1 MNLNITAMN
10 LKPAYLSILLVPLL
24 LCFALIA
31 PSARAEVQGPPAYID
46 YQGMVFDGTDT
57 DKPLGSTGTTGNY
70 TAAPTN
76 YTMQFRIYDKQSAG
90 LLIWAETQTVTV
102 SLGAFSVRL
111 GSGAAIEGENVQ
123 TPDLDKA
130 FDGSERYLELTVVVP
145 PATSAAA
152 TAILPRL
159 AFQSSPFA
167 LVAQRAVV
175 ADRVDGGG
183 TFRGGAF
190 TGSITATGSTITAGT
205 YTGGTFKGGAFTGS
219 IAATGSTINGGTYT
233 GGTYTNGTYT
243 GGTYT
248 GGTYTGGTFFGNG
261 SGLTNLNASNL
272 ASGTVPNSRLSASV
286 PLKSSPNNF
295 TQKQGISMGSL
306 ENIPLWITSDVTASI
321 RMVSNGGSL
330 GIGVDAGGKYS
341 SLANRDPK
349 DAVISTWSSGKLHLS
364 TGYAVNGITID
375 TRGNVGVGTTTPGAP
390 LHVSG
395 NSNRLLP
402 IHGYLAH
409 HGTTS
414 QRPAVNNVPC
424 GIFAESNIW
433 APIFYAFSDERIK
446 RVAGRSDMQ
455 RDLAMLQDIEVTDYT
470 YIDTVMNGSGKQK
483 KVIAQQVEKVFPQ
496 AVNQSID
503 VVPDI
508 YQKAELKD
516 GWVQLA
522 TNLKKGERV
531 RLIGEKEKGL
541 YEVLEVRDGA
551 FRTAFLS
558 EAEKVFVFG
567 REVKDFRTVDYQA
580 IAMLNVSATQELAR
594 KLEAK
599 VVEVAALQSE
609 NVGLKERLAALEASE
624 KERVVSDKA
633 RGAKLAA
640 IEKMLS
646 SGQTNGTVV
655 PVSATAGAQ

>member
-1 MNLNITAMN
+1 MNLNTTAMN

-57 DKPLGSTGTTGNY
+57 EKPLGSTGTTGNY

-111 GSGAAIEGENVQ
+111 GSGVRITNSPNRSLAQ
-123 TPDLDKA
+123 A
-130 FDGSERYLELTVVVP
+130 FDESERYLELTVLALGV
-145 PATSAAA
+145 T
-152 TAILPRL
+152 TASPISPRL

-233 GGTYTNGTYT
+233 N
-243 GGTYT
+243 GTYT

-295 TQKQGISMGSL
+295 TQPQGISMGSL

-321 RMVSNGGSL
+321 RMVAGNGGSL

-375 TRGNVGVGTTTPGAP
+375 TRGNVGVGTTSPGAP

-395 NSNRLLP
+395 SRNLNLP
-402 IHGYLAH
+402 IHGYLAN
-409 HGTTS
+409 HGALVR
-414 QRPAVNNVPC
+414 QPAVTGVSC
-424 GIFAESNIW
+424 GIYAESNIW
-433 APIFYAFSDERIK
+433 APQFFAFSDERIK

-496 AVNQSID
+496 AVNQSTD

>member
-1 MNLNITAMN
+1 MIGDDNI
-10 LKPAYLSILLVPLL
+10 
-24 LCFALIA
+24 
-31 PSARAEVQGPPAYID
+31 
-46 YQGMVFDGTDT
+46 
-57 DKPLGSTGTTGNY
+57 
-70 TAAPTN
+70 
-76 YTMQFRIYDKQSAG
+76 
-90 LLIWAETQTVTV
+90 
-102 SLGAFSVRL
+102 
-111 GSGAAIEGENVQ
+111 
-123 TPDLDKA
+123 
-130 FDGSERYLELTVVVP
+130 
-145 PATSAAA
+145 
-152 TAILPRL
+152 
-159 AFQSSPFA
+159 
-167 LVAQRAVV
+167 
-175 ADRVDGGG
+175 
-183 TFRGGAF
+183 
-190 TGSITATGSTITAGT
+190 
-205 YTGGTFKGGAFTGS
+205 
-219 IAATGSTINGGTYT
+219 
-233 GGTYTNGTYT
+233 
-243 GGTYT
+243 
-248 GGTYTGGTFFGNG
+248 
-261 SGLTNLNASNL
+261 
-272 ASGTVPNSRLSASV
+272 
-286 PLKSSPNNF
+286 
-295 TQKQGISMGSL
+295 
-306 ENIPLWITSDVTASI
+306 
-321 RMVSNGGSL
+321 GSL
-330 GIGVDAGGKYS
+330 GIGVDQKEQYS

-364 TGYAVNGITID
+364 TAYTMNGITID
-375 TRGNVGVGTTTPGAP
+375 LQGNVGVGTTTPGAP

-558 EAEKVFVFG
+558 EAEKVFVYG

-633 RGAKLAA
+633 RGAKLAV

>member
-31 PSARAEVQGPPAYID
+31 PSARAQVQGPPAYID

-57 DKPLGSTGTTGNY
+57 EKPLGSGGTTGNY
-70 TAAPTN
+70 TAVPTN

-248 GGTYTGGTFFGNG
+248 GGTFFGNG

-272 ASGTVPNSRLSASV
+272 ASGTVPDSRLSASV
-286 PLKSSPNNF
+286 PLKSSRNTF
-295 TQKQGISMGSL
+295 TQSQSISTGD
-306 ENIPLWITSDVTASI
+306 ERGYPLILRSAHSASI
-321 RMVSNGGSL
+321 RMIGDDNIGSL
-330 GIGVDAGGKYS
+330 GIGVDQKEQYS

-364 TGYAVNGITID
+364 TAYTMNGITID
-375 TRGNVGVGTTTPGAP
+375 LQGNVGVGTTTPGAP

-508 YQKAELKD
+508 YQKGELKD

-558 EAEKVFVFG
+558 EAEKVFVYG

>member
-31 PSARAEVQGPPAYID
+31 PSARAQVQGPPAYID

-57 DKPLGSTGTTGNY
+57 EKPLGSGGTTGNY
-70 TAAPTN
+70 TAVPTN

-145 PATSAAA
+145 PATSATA

-233 GGTYTNGTYT
+233 N
-243 GGTYT
+243 
-248 GGTYTGGTFFGNG
+248 GTFFGNG
-261 SGLTNLNASNL
+261 SGLTNLNASSL
-272 ASGTVPNSRLSASV
+272 ASGTVPDSRLSASV
-286 PLKSSPNNF
+286 PLKSSRNTFREP
-295 TQKQGISMGSL
+295 QIISIGEVGQFPLIIGS
-306 ENIPLWITSDVTASI
+306 NKSASI
-321 RMVSNGGSL
+321 RMIGDSNIGSL
-330 GIGVDAGGKYS
+330 KIGIDQVGAYS
-341 SLANRDPK
+341 SLANRVAK
-349 DAVISTWSSGKLHLS
+349 DAIISTHGGGKLHL
-364 TGYAVNGITID
+364 TTQFNMNGITID
-375 TRGNVGVGTTTPGAP
+375 TSGYVGVGTTSPGVP
-390 LHVSG
+390 LYVAG
-395 NSNRLLP
+395 LRKAGLP
-402 IHGYLAH
+402 YHGYLAN
-409 HGTTS
+409 HGTIS
-414 QRPAVNNVPC
+414 KQGAVSNVGC
-424 GIFAESNIW
+424 GIYAESNIW
-433 APIFYAFSDERIK
+433 APVFYAFSDERIK

-558 EAEKVFVFG
+558 EAEKVFVYG